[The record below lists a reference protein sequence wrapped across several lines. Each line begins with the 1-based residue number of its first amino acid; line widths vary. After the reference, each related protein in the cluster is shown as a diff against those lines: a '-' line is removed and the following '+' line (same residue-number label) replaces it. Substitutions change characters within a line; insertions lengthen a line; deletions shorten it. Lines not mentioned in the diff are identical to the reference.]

1 MTPVPPQD
9 IVIVSTADWDNPF
22 WTNKQHVAV
31 QLARLGHRVLYIDS
45 LALRRPSASGRD
57 LKRIGRR
64 LLKAA
69 RRPVQVRNTLW
80 VWSPIVLPLHRFAA
94 VRRLNRLWLGIGLRL
109 WMARLG
115 LRHDMIW
122 TYNPLTMALFDIRRF
137 TKTVYH
143 CVDEIKAQP
152 GMPADVLGQA
162 EEQLARAVR
171 IVFVTSPALAR
182 SRRGW
187 NTNTLYLPNVADF
200 EHFSQALDSGLAVPA
215 DLARLPGPKLGF
227 IGAISAYKVDFELI
241 CKIAAARPD
250 WSLVLIGD
258 VGEGDP
264 WTDAGMLNRL
274 PNIHLLGP
282 RPYKSL
288 PAYLK
293 GFDVALLPYMLND
306 YTANMFPMKFFEYLA
321 AGKPVVSV
329 DLDAVRDYADTV
341 YIAESVQAF
350 IAGIEDALQGAAA
363 PLAARLALARQHT
376 YEQRTARMLE
386 LINAEAHP

>member
-1 MTPVPPQD
+1 MPPQD

-45 LALRRPSASGRD
+45 LALRRPSATVRD
-57 LKRIGRR
+57 LRRIGKR

-69 RRPVQVRNTLW
+69 RPPAQVRETLW
-80 VWSPIVLPLHRFAA
+80 VWSPIVLPLHRFAI
-94 VRRLNRLWLGIGLRL
+94 VRRLNRFLLGVGLRL

-115 LRHDMIW
+115 LRRDMIW
-122 TYNPLTMALFDIRRF
+122 TYNPLTMALFDIQRF
-137 TKTVYH
+137 AKTVYH

-152 GMPADVLGQA
+152 GMPADILGRA

-182 SRRGW
+182 SRRVW
-187 NTNTLYLPNVADF
+187 NANTHYLPNVADF
-200 EHFSQALDSGLAVPA
+200 DHFSRALDPDLAVPA
-215 DLARLPGPKLGF
+215 DLTKLPGPKLGF
-227 IGAISAYKVDFELI
+227 IGAISAYKVDLELI
-241 CKIAAARPD
+241 CEVAAARPD
-250 WSLVLIGD
+250 WSLVLIGS

-264 WTDAGMLNRL
+264 WTDARILSRF

-282 RPYKSL
+282 RPYQSL

-293 GFDVALLPYMLND
+293 GFDVALLPNTLND

-321 AGKPVVSV
+321 AGKPVVAV

-341 YIAESVQAF
+341 CIAKSGHAF

-363 PLAARLALARQHT
+363 PLAKRLALAREHT
-376 YEQRTARMLE
+376 YEERTAKMLE
-386 LINAEAHP
+386 MIDAQAHP

>member
-1 MTPVPPQD
+1 MPPQD

-45 LALRRPSASGRD
+45 LALRRPSATARD
-57 LKRIGRR
+57 LRRIGKR

-69 RRPVQVRNTLW
+69 RPPAQVRETLW
-80 VWSPIVLPLHRFAA
+80 VWSPIVLPLHRFAI
-94 VRRLNRLWLGIGLRL
+94 VRRLNRFLLGVGLRL

-115 LRHDMIW
+115 LRRDMIW
-122 TYNPLTMALFDIRRF
+122 TYNPLTMALFDIQRF
-137 TKTVYH
+137 AKTVYH

-152 GMPADVLGQA
+152 GMRADILGRA
-162 EEQLARAVR
+162 EERLARAVR

-182 SRRGW
+182 SRRVW
-187 NTNTLYLPNVADF
+187 NTNTHYLPNVADF
-200 EHFSQALDSGLAVPA
+200 DHFSRALNPDLAVPA
-215 DLARLPGPKLGF
+215 DLTKLPGPKLGF
-227 IGAISAYKVDFELI
+227 IGAISAYKVDLELI
-241 CKIAAARPD
+241 CEVAAARPD
-250 WSLVLIGD
+250 WSLVLIGS

-264 WTDAGMLNRL
+264 WTDARILSRF

-282 RPYKSL
+282 RPYQSL

-293 GFDVALLPYMLND
+293 GFDVALLPNTLND

-321 AGKPVVSV
+321 AGKPVVAV

-341 YIAESVQAF
+341 CIAKSGHAF

-363 PLAARLALARQHT
+363 PLAKRLALAREHT
-376 YEQRTARMLE
+376 YEERTAKMLE
-386 LINAEAHP
+386 MIDAQAHP

>member
-1 MTPVPPQD
+1 MPPQD

-45 LALRRPSASGRD
+45 LALRRPSATARD
-57 LKRIGRR
+57 LRRIGKR

-69 RRPVQVRNTLW
+69 RPPAQVRETLW
-80 VWSPIVLPLHRFAA
+80 VWSPIVLPLHRFAI
-94 VRRLNRLWLGIGLRL
+94 VRRLNRFLLGVGLRL

-115 LRHDMIW
+115 LRRDMIW

-137 TKTVYH
+137 AKTVYH

-152 GMPADVLGQA
+152 GMPADILGRA
-162 EEQLARAVR
+162 EERLARAVR

-182 SRRGW
+182 SRRVW
-187 NTNTLYLPNVADF
+187 NTNTHYLPNVADF
-200 EHFSQALDSGLAVPA
+200 DHFSRALDADLAVPA
-215 DLARLPGPKLGF
+215 DLTKLPGPKLGF
-227 IGAISAYKVDFELI
+227 IGAISAYKVDLELI
-241 CKIAAARPD
+241 CEIAATRPD
-250 WSLVLIGD
+250 WSLVLIGS

-264 WTDAGMLNRL
+264 WTDARILSRF

-282 RPYKSL
+282 RPYQSL

-293 GFDVALLPYMLND
+293 GFDVALLPNTLND

-321 AGKPVVSV
+321 AGKPVVAV

-341 YIAESVQAF
+341 CIAKSGHAF

-363 PLAARLALARQHT
+363 PLAKRLALAREHT
-376 YEQRTARMLE
+376 YEERTAKMLE
-386 LINAEAHP
+386 MIDAQAHP